1 MQLKR
6 CVPRWFRTG
15 QRKNV
20 QIPAP
25 CSLRNQVIPAARF
38 SSFCFMCEW
47 AQALVSLCATES
59 LVDLVFET
67 NLKRQSALRW
77 RNSPLQTTRISK
89 SYNSDCAF
97 KLGLPKLQWHTS
109 QEDPAWK
116 FKRANV
122 FRPSLKLCYD
132 AAQDPR
138 DLLRV
143 LMQVRII
150 ELRYEHGRG
159 QIELLDTIF

>member
-1 MQLKR
+1 MRLKR
-6 CVPRWFRTG
+6 CVPRWFRTC

-47 AQALVSLCATES
+47 AQALVSLCATDS

-89 SYNSDCAF
+89 ACNSDCAF
-97 KLGLPKLQWHTS
+97 KLGLPKLQWHAS
-109 QEDPAWK
+109 QEIQ
-116 FKRANV
+116 RGNLNV
-122 FRPSLKLCYD
+122 RMLSGHRLNFATMQLKTLETCY
-132 AAQDPR
+132 A
-138 DLLRV
+138 
-143 LMQVRII
+143 
-150 ELRYEHGRG
+150 
-159 QIELLDTIF
+159 F